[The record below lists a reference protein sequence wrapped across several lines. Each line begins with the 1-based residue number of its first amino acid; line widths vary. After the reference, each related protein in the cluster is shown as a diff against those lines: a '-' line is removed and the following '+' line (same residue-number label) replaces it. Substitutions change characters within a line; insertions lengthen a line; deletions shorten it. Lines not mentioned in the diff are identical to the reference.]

1 MSKMNG
7 EKRRKLDL
15 QELVMAVRE
24 NTNAVKQNMA
34 ETKLLNELL
43 RPSLKETEAVK
54 FQELKNK
61 VLLDDCLRTL
71 KGEK

>member
-61 VLLDDCLRTL
+61 VLLDDCLRTI

>member
-1 MSKMNG
+1 
-7 EKRRKLDL
+7 
-15 QELVMAVRE
+15 
-24 NTNAVKQNMA
+24 MA

-61 VLLDDCLRTL
+61 VLLDDCLRTI

>member
-1 MSKMNG
+1 
-7 EKRRKLDL
+7 
-15 QELVMAVRE
+15 MAVRE
-24 NTNAVKQNMA
+24 NTNVLKLSMA

-61 VLLDDCLRTL
+61 VLLDDCLRTI